1 MGKAELSGF
10 AAMGQ
15 PVPFERQ
22 QRAYEAA
29 QSMGLK
35 KDDAHA
41 AVSWMAEQL
50 RRDKPYEALHGSLK
64 WVDLTGAYRLMATL
78 LT

>member
-1 MGKAELSGF
+1 MEPVEF
-10 AAMGQ
+10 AAMGK
-15 PVPFERQ
+15 PVPFDRQ

-29 QSMGLK
+29 QSMGLSK
-35 KDDAHA
+35 EAAHN
-41 AVSWMAEQL
+41 AVSWMAEQF
-50 RRDKPYEALHGSLK
+50 RRDKPYEALHGVSK